1 MVQNHRLVL
10 ASGSPRRKE
19 LLGALDLDFEIDS
32 TTAFE
37 ELYPEDLPVE
47 KVPLYL
53 AEGKSQFFHRELA
66 EDEILITA
74 DTVVIVDGKL
84 LGKPHSKA
92 EARQM
97 LRALSA
103 KSHEVLTAVVLRSR
117 EKKIAFT
124 DSTKVCFAPL
134 SEEEIDYY
142 NSVVADKF
150 LVSQWVLE
158 QDYWRTLF
166 GDNLPPDNVFLPPE
180 ETAEPPEDPDG
191 TISPESSTGQ
201 E

>member
-32 TTAFE
+32 KTAFE

-92 EARQM
+92 EEELIPPALGTLLAIRQSNPASNFNPRFFM
-97 LRALSA
+97 QH
-103 KSHEVLTAVVLRSR
+103 KMPF
-117 EKKIAFT
+117 KK
-124 DSTKVCFAPL
+124 FA
-134 SEEEIDYY
+134 
-142 NSVVADKF
+142 
-150 LVSQWVLE
+150 
-158 QDYWRTLF
+158 
-166 GDNLPPDNVFLPPE
+166 
-180 ETAEPPEDPDG
+180 
-191 TISPESSTGQ
+191 
-201 E
+201 

>member
-32 TTAFE
+32 KTAFE

-124 DSTKVCFAPL
+124 DSTKVCFASL

-142 NSVVADKF
+142 IERYSPLDKAGAYGIQEWIGF
-150 LVSQWVLE
+150 AAITSIEGSFYNVM
-158 QDYWRTLF
+158 
-166 GDNLPPDNVFLPPE
+166 GLPVHR
-180 ETAEPPEDPDG
+180 
-191 TISPESSTGQ
+191 IYQ
-201 E
+201 ELKNF

>member
-32 TTAFE
+32 KTAFE

-53 AEGKSQFFHRELA
+53 AEGKSQFFQRELA

-84 LGKPHSKA
+84 LGKPHSQA

-142 NSVVADKF
+142 IERYSPLDKAGAYGIQEWIGF
-150 LVSQWVLE
+150 AAITSIEGSFYNVM
-158 QDYWRTLF
+158 
-166 GDNLPPDNVFLPPE
+166 GLPVHR
-180 ETAEPPEDPDG
+180 
-191 TISPESSTGQ
+191 IYQ
-201 E
+201 ELKNF